1 LGSHSSDWIEVCSAG
16 RGGLSRAGRA
26 GRAQQGGAGGAG
38 GARQRTRM
46 AKLGWRLGLGVGR
59 RLGLGLGSGRTRMA
73 EIS

>member
-1 LGSHSSDWIEVCSAG
+1 MLGDVATMPIDATKT
-16 RGGLSRAGRA
+16 RMQL
-26 GRAQQGGAGGAG
+26 GGAG

>member
-1 LGSHSSDWIEVCSAG
+1 MGSHSSDWIEVCSAG

-26 GRAQQGGAGGAG
+26 GRGGRGGGG